1 VYRIQ
6 LDTADAVSRG
16 PLTYTYTAEIGSAR
30 LRSRVIAWGNI
41 CNQFFSL
48 IIQVINPYMINP
60 DEANLQGKV
69 GWLFGG
75 MSIPAAIAAW
85 YFVPETGGRT
95 TDE

>member
-1 VYRIQ
+1 MIA
-6 LDTADAVSRG
+6 LTISG

-48 IIQVINPYMINP
+48 IIQIINPYMINP

-75 MSIPAAIAAW
+75 MSIFASVAAW
-85 YFVPETGGRT
+85 YWVPETGGRT